1 MIQRRMP
8 MPEDDT
14 QPPNKAGSPRQ
25 AQNPLPL
32 TGELIVIPGQTGVD
46 PGRHAKARNLVK
58 IHAATGMAVGLI
70 PFPLIDMTALS
81 EVQANLLRS
90 LCKHYGIDFNADTG
104 KIMLSALVGGS
115 LPVAAA
121 LGLGSFAKLIPGIGT
136 IGGGISMV
144 VLAGAT
150 VYATGQVLIH
160 HFEAGGTLRD
170 FNGKHWQVY
179 FREQFE
185 EGKAFVKATRTR
197 W

>member
-1 MIQRRMP
+1 
-8 MPEDDT
+8 MPEDSTPSPD
-14 QPPNKAGSPRQ
+14 KADLPQQ
-25 AQNPLPL
+25 AQTPLPL
-32 TGELIVIPGQTGVD
+32 TGELIVIPRETGID
-46 PGRHAKARNLVK
+46 PARHEKALNLVK

-70 PFPLIDMTALS
+70 PFPLIDMAALS

-104 KIMLSALVGGS
+104 KIMLSALAGGS
-115 LPVAAA
+115 LPVAGA
-121 LGLGSFAKLIPGIGT
+121 LGLGSFAKLIPGVGA
-136 IGGGISMV
+136 IGGAISMV

-150 VYATGQVLIH
+150 VYAAGQVLIR

-170 FNGKHWQVY
+170 FNAKHWQA
-179 FREQFE
+179 FFLEQFE